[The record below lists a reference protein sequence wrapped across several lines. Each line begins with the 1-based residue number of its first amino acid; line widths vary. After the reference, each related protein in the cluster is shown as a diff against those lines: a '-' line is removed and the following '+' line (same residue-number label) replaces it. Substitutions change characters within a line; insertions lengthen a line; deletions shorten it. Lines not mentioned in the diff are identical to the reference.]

1 MARIRHNFKG
11 AKMKTLSQIC
21 LAFVLLTGLFAQG
34 ALAKPPHKHFEPN
47 SHSQLPQIKGI
58 AYEIFAN
65 ASEDKQIKALQI
77 EANYKEKMRKD
88 RHNERQKLELEKKI
102 LQVKFYHAKAK
113 NDETQSKN
121 LLNQIHQNEQALLA
135 KRQDERNL
143 HDKLHTQKIQEIYN
157 ALR

>member
-1 MARIRHNFKG
+1 
-11 AKMKTLSQIC
+11 MKTLSQIC
-21 LAFVLLTGLFAQG
+21 LAFVLLAGLFAQG

>member
-1 MARIRHNFKG
+1 
-11 AKMKTLSQIC
+11 MKTLSQIC
-21 LAFVLLTGLFAQG
+21 LAFVLLMGLFAQG

-65 ASEDKQIKALQI
+65 ASGEKQIKALQI

-88 RHNERQKLELEKKI
+88 RQKFHNERQKLELEKKI